1 MPRAPSSPN
10 ATQLFSFQPIN
21 RPCSI
26 FEPADQLSR
35 YFFPSL
41 STPNNPSDS
50 FSLPFSTF
58 IFVSSFLLSF
68 LSLFFWKKENLSF
81 KRYVRAPVG
90 FAKDFLHVFLFLVRF
105 EGIWLLIQ
113 MIEFMIFLLDI
124 FSYALKRDIDE
135 QWGAKLSLMDY
146 KIIIRFK
153 ILRSCL

>member
-1 MPRAPSSPN
+1 MRPNSFPFNRSTGRAPSSN
-10 ATQLFSFQPIN
+10 RRTNFRATFSPPSPLLTILQIPFHFLFLLLYLF
-21 RPCSI
+21 
-26 FEPADQLSR
+26 
-35 YFFPSL
+35 
-41 STPNNPSDS
+41 
-50 FSLPFSTF
+50 LPFFSPF
-58 IFVSSFLLSF
+58 SPF
-68 LSLFFWKKENLSF
+68 FFWKKKNLSF

-135 QWGAKLSLMDY
+135 QWGAKLSLMDH